1 MSEYPDSN
9 VYNNWQ
15 EYYDILKDFYE
26 FGGDYERHIEDGIYM
41 KYAQELLKRGFDTQE
56 RVV

>member
-15 EYYDILKDFYE
+15 EYYDILKDFYD
-26 FGGDYERHIEDGIYM
+26 FGGDYEKHIEEGIYM
-41 KYAQELLKRGFDTQE
+41 K
-56 RVV
+56 